1 MKGRDLL
8 LRILYWVAVLLIS
21 LAILVG
27 LIMLL
32 ESRDNSQ
39 VGDRSARPPAGAVPS
54 P

>member
-8 LRILYWVAVLLIS
+8 LRILYWIAVLAIS
-21 LAILVG
+21 VAILVG

-32 ESRDNSQ
+32 ESRDSSK
-39 VGDRSARPPAGAVPS
+39 VGSDAGRQPAGALVS